1 MFLFVSSTDRFNQ
14 RCVLLFFYHSE
25 MIIKDNLLEFI
36 FFPENELIFSTLR
49 IIKLFFSPNLSFLFS
64 FIKVSLL
71 IKVRSDV
78 I

>member
-1 MFLFVSSTDRFNQ
+1 
-14 RCVLLFFYHSE
+14 